1 MNMAHLHLILNHL
14 PIFGTLFGL
23 ALLAVGLLRNSE
35 ELKRISL
42 IVFILMALAVVP
54 TFLTGEP
61 AEGHVKNLPDVSEA
75 YIETHEAAAKVSL
88 AMTLLLGVISGA
100 ALALSIRRAIAAVWI
115 TPAVLGLALLA
126 GGSLIYTASLGGQ
139 IRHSEIRGGAAT
151 LGGNVEGGIER
162 SGHTEGREDDD

>member
-23 ALLAVGLLRNSE
+23 ALLAIGLLRNSE
-35 ELKRISL
+35 ELKRIGL

-61 AEGHVKNLPDVSEA
+61 AEEHVKNLPDVSEA
-75 YIETHEAAAKVSL
+75 YIETHEAEAKVSL

-100 ALALSIRRAIAAVWI
+100 ALILSIRRARAAVWM
-115 TPAVLGLALLA
+115 TPAALATAVLVS
-126 GGSLIYTASLGGQ
+126 GSLIYTASLGGQ
-139 IRHSEIRGGAAT
+139 IRHSEIRGGAAVS
-151 LGGNVEGGIER
+151 GGNATDEGER
-162 SGHTEGREDDD
+162 SEHGEGREHDD

>member
-42 IVFILMALAVVP
+42 IIFVLMALAVVP
-54 TFLTGEP
+54 TFLTGES
-61 AEGHVKNLPDVSEA
+61 AEEHVKNLPDVSEA
-75 YIETHEAAAKVSL
+75 YTESHEAAAKVSL
-88 AMTLLLGVISGA
+88 AVTLLLGVISA
-100 ALALSIRRAIAAVWI
+100 ATLVLSIRRMKAAVWMAFA
-115 TPAVLGLALLA
+115 TLVTALLV

-139 IRHSEIRGGAAT
+139 IRHSEIRVGAAT
-151 LGGNVEGGIER
+151 AGSNGEGERER
-162 SGHTEGREDDD
+162 SEHREGREDDD